1 MTAEERIKTL
11 EQEVQRLWGAVSKLH
26 LQGISHEEPKDTP
39 VTGEEAEPYI
49 EQILFDLGMPP
60 HCAGYMNIVA
70 MTKTLVEHP
79 EMTLRDACASS
90 GTKGNAERNIRYA
103 IEITWSRGDSKQQEA
118 YFGKTID
125 PDRAKPTAQ
134 ELLRTV
140 AKVARRSVQ
149 EARLS

>member
-1 MTAEERIKTL
+1 MTPEERIKTL
-11 EQEVQRLWGAVSKLH
+11 EQEVQQLWGAVSKLH
-26 LQGISHEEPKDTP
+26 LQGSSPEGPKDTP

-49 EQILFDLGMPP
+49 EQILFDLGVPP

-70 MTKTLVEHP
+70 ITKTLVEHP
-79 EMTLRDACASS
+79 RMTLQDAYASS
-90 GTKGNAERNIRYA
+90 EAKGAVERSIRYA
-103 IEITWSRGDSKQQEA
+103 IELAWARGDSKRQEA

-140 AKVARRSVQ
+140 AKVARRSAQ